1 MSKESISFPQSG
13 RCEKEKKTE
22 RRKKSEKQRGRNRKN
37 LKNKVRY
44 TAPPLP
50 PSTSLSALVEET
62 TLDIDLFTAAKNPSL
77 CGFGRDS
84 GAGASGRIAGCATLA
99 LGLSSSSSSK
109 LEAPPLPAAA
119 AAAAPLEP
127 KADAGATGTEEEPA
141 TATAAAAAPPAP
153 ELASPPLLL
162 LLLVLPPPELAPPPS
177 FALVAWN
184 FGSLWEGT
192 LAKLPGAAAL
202 PGLEEVEDAPS
213 ASASSASMP
222 SVKGVAVLFLLLSP
236 EEEAWARGGAEGA

>member
-1 MSKESISFPQSG
+1 MHPPP
-13 RCEKEKKTE
+13 
-22 RRKKSEKQRGRNRKN
+22 RRSASRRRPPDMDLNAIREQIDRLDRQLVAGH
-37 LKNKVRY
+37 VRSLL
-44 TAPPLP
+44 ASHLVDVQ
-50 PSTSLSALVEET
+50 TSSQHVVRPW
-62 TLDIDLFTAAKNPSL
+62 FN
-77 CGFGRDS
+77 G
-84 GAGASGRIAGCATLA
+84 
-99 LGLSSSSSSK
+99 
-109 LEAPPLPAAA
+109 
-119 AAAAPLEP
+119 
-127 KADAGATGTEEEPA
+127 KADV
-141 TATAAAAAPPAP
+141 APPAP